1 VAKLPDGIGE
11 GDGLSFGL
19 SYPSVGRIV
28 FRDRDGKETTLE
40 RRELLSFMEDAAR
53 ILAQDEV
60 LKFPRAKPG
69 QLPQEVVERIH
80 EAVRNDLLA
89 KAS

>member
-1 VAKLPDGIGE
+1 MPTKLPDGIGE
-11 GDGLSFGL
+11 RDNLAFGL
-19 SYPSVGRIV
+19 SYPGVGRIV

-40 RRELLSFMEDAAR
+40 RRELLAFMEDAAR

-69 QLPQEVVERIH
+69 QLPQEVIERIQ
-80 EAVRNDLLA
+80 
-89 KAS
+89 KAAADAA